1 MPNWHAPE
9 STDLQEAIGE
19 ALSDLDLSGD
29 PAFEEVIGMSFGDI
43 TRHATRAVVMLIG
56 SNSLKPDDPSTII
69 QTYVLGF
76 VVGCKYG
83 EHRST

>member
-9 STDLQEAIGE
+9 SNDLQEAIGE
-19 ALSDLDLSGD
+19 ALIDLDLSGD
-29 PAFEEVIGMSFGDI
+29 PEVEAVIGMSFEDI
-43 TRHATRAVVMLIG
+43 TNHATRAVVMLIG
-56 SNSLKPDDPSTII
+56 SNHLKPDDPSTII

-83 EHRST
+83 EQRAK